1 MKLIKEQEIFYVA
14 CSTNDFGFKFDDTYE
29 FLSMEEVE
37 KFLGMKN
44 DYKNQVYYHGV
55 DRYGV
60 ERSLGCNEFPEAI
73 YSCTEYEIDWSDEK
87 QFMIQNVTTTITYI
101 QKMIFIHVEL

>member
-44 DYKNQVYYHGV
+44 DYS
-55 DRYGV
+55 
-60 ERSLGCNEFPEAI
+60 SLQLFKKIKYKLN
-73 YSCTEYEIDWSDEK
+73 
-87 QFMIQNVTTTITYI
+87 
-101 QKMIFIHVEL
+101 LL

>member
-37 KFLGMKN
+37 K
-44 DYKNQVYYHGV
+44 
-55 DRYGV
+55 
-60 ERSLGCNEFPEAI
+60 
-73 YSCTEYEIDWSDEK
+73 
-87 QFMIQNVTTTITYI
+87 
-101 QKMIFIHVEL
+101 

>member
-44 DYKNQVYYHGV
+44 DYKNHVYYHGV

-60 ERSLGCNEFPEAI
+60 ERSLGCNEFPKAI
-73 YSCTEYEIDWSDEK
+73 YSRTEYEIDWSDEK
-87 QFMIQNVTTTITYI
+87 
-101 QKMIFIHVEL
+101 